1 MMKYL
6 QVTHEYC
13 NGPGLDRK
21 TFPMCG
27 QGYWFK
33 FYEKDLGPLGRVP
46 VGALVVVDTARGFQ
60 LGRVIGYANNEKEL
74 KEKGCDRKVLKQV
87 VGVVDTT
94 PYSARRRLQLD
105 YEKAD
110 LELRHWIQ
118 KNGLDEV
125 YSILADMS
133 IEFKGRL
140 YQRNALKQEIE
151 QDEQ

>member
-1 MMKYL
+1 MKYL

-13 NGPGLDRK
+13 SGPSLDRK
-21 TFPMCG
+21 TFPTG

-33 FYEKDLGPLGRVP
+33 FYEKDLGPVGWVP
-46 VGALVVVDTARGFQ
+46 VGALVVVDTVCGFQ
-60 LGRVIGYANNEKEL
+60 LGRVVGYANNESEL
-74 KEKGCDRKVLKQV
+74 KEKGCNRKVLKQV
-87 VGVVDTT
+87 IDVVNTSA
-94 PYSARRRLQLD
+94 YSARRRLQLD

-118 KNGLDEV
+118 QNGLDEV

-140 YQRNALKQEIE
+140 SQRNTLKQEIE

>member
-1 MMKYL
+1 MKYL

-13 NGPGLDRK
+13 NGPSLDRK
-21 TFPMCG
+21 TFPMRG

-46 VGALVVVDTARGFQ
+46 VGALVVVDTACGFQ
-60 LGRVIGYANNEKEL
+60 LGRVIGYATSEAEL
-74 KEKGCDRKVLKQV
+74 KKIGCDRKVLKQV
-87 VGVVDTT
+87 IDVVNTSA
-94 PYSARRRLQLD
+94 YSARRRLHLD

-118 KNGLDEV
+118 QNGLDDV

>member
-1 MMKYL
+1 MKYL

-13 NGPGLDRK
+13 NGPSLDRK

-33 FYEKDLGPLGRVP
+33 FYEKDLGPLDRVP
-46 VGALVVVDTARGFQ
+46 VGALVVVDTACGFQ
-60 LGRVIGYANNEKEL
+60 LGRVIGYAHSEAEAN
-74 KEKGCDRKVLKQV
+74 EKGCTRKVLKQV
-87 VGVVDTT
+87 VGIVNTGA
-94 PYSARRRLQLD
+94 YSARRRLQLD

-118 KNGLDEV
+118 KNGLDDV

-140 YQRNALKQEIE
+140 YQRNTLKQEIE

>member
-1 MMKYL
+1 MKYL

-13 NGPGLDRK
+13 SGPSLDRK
-21 TFPMCG
+21 TLPTG

-33 FYEKDLGPLGRVP
+33 FYEKDLGPIGRVP
-46 VGALVVVDTARGFQ
+46 VSALVVVDTAYGFQ
-60 LGRVIGYANNEKEL
+60 LGRVVEYANSEDEL
-74 KEKGCDRKVLKQV
+74 KAKGCNRKVLKQV
-87 VGVVDTT
+87 VGVVDTGA
-94 PYSARRRLQLD
+94 YSARRRLQLD

-118 KNGLDEV
+118 KNGLDDV

-133 IEFKGRL
+133 IEFKERL
-140 YQRNALKQEIE
+140 HQRNTLKQEIE

>member
-1 MMKYL
+1 MKYL

-13 NGPGLDRK
+13 NGPSLDRK

-33 FYEKDLGPLGRVP
+33 FYEKDLGPIGRVP
-46 VGALVVVDTARGFQ
+46 VSALVVVDTAYGFQ
-60 LGRVIGYANNEKEL
+60 LGRVVEYANSEDEL
-74 KEKGCDRKVLKQV
+74 KAKGCNRKVLKQV
-87 VGVVDTT
+87 VGVVDTGA
-94 PYSARRRLQLD
+94 YSARRRLQLD

-118 KNGLDEV
+118 KNGLDDV

>member
-1 MMKYL
+1 MKYL

-13 NGPGLDRK
+13 SGPSLDRK
-21 TFPMCG
+21 TFPAG

-33 FYEKDLGPLGRVP
+33 FYEKDLGPIGWVP
-46 VGALVVVDTARGFQ
+46 VSALVVVDTACGFQ

-74 KEKGCDRKVLKQV
+74 KEK
-87 VGVVDTT
+87 
-94 PYSARRRLQLD
+94 
-105 YEKAD
+105 AD

-118 KNGLDEV
+118 KNGLDDV

-133 IEFKGRL
+133 VEFKERL
-140 YQRNALKQEIE
+140 YQRNTLKQKIE

>member
-1 MMKYL
+1 MKYL

-13 NGPGLDRK
+13 NGPSLDQE
-21 TFPMCG
+21 TFPTG

-33 FYEKDLGPLGRVP
+33 FYEKDLGPIGRVP
-46 VGALVVVDTARGFQ
+46 VSALVVVDTARGFQ
-60 LGRVIGYANNEKEL
+60 LGRVVEYANSEDEL
-74 KEKGCDRKVLKQV
+74 KAKGCNRKVLKQV
-87 VGVVDTT
+87 VGVVDTGA
-94 PYSARRRLQLD
+94 YSARRRLQLD
-105 YEKAD
+105 YEKAN

>member
-1 MMKYL
+1 MKYL

-13 NGPGLDRK
+13 NGPSLDRK

-46 VGALVVVDTARGFQ
+46 VGALVVVDTVCGFQ
-60 LGRVIGYANNEKEL
+60 LGRVIGYANSEDEA
-74 KEKGCDRKVLKQV
+74 KEKGCSRKILKQV
-87 VGVVDTT
+87 VGVVNTSA
-94 PYSARRRLQLD
+94 YSVRRRRQLA

-133 IEFKGRL
+133 VEFKERL
-140 YQRNALKQEIE
+140 YQRNTLKQKIE

>member
-1 MMKYL
+1 MKYL

-13 NGPGLDRK
+13 NGPALDRK

-46 VGALVVVDTARGFQ
+46 VGALVVVDTACGFQ
-60 LGRVIGYANNEKEL
+60 LGRVIGYANSEDEA
-74 KEKGCDRKVLKQV
+74 KEKGCSRKILKQV
-87 VGVVDTT
+87 IGVVNTSA
-94 PYSARRRLQLD
+94 YSVRRRRQLA

-118 KNGLDEV
+118 KNGLDDV

-133 IEFKGRL
+133 IEFKERL
-140 YQRNALKQEIE
+140 YQRNILKQKIE

>member
-1 MMKYL
+1 MKYL
-6 QVTHEYC
+6 QITHEYC
-13 NGPGLDRK
+13 NGPSLDRK

-33 FYEKDLGPLGRVP
+33 FYEKDLGPLDRVP
-46 VGALVVVDTARGFQ
+46 VSALVVVDTACGFQ

-74 KEKGCDRKVLKQV
+74 KEKGCDRKVLKPV
-87 VGVVDTT
+87 VGVVNTSA
-94 PYSARRRLQLD
+94 YSARRHLQLD

-118 KNGLDEV
+118 QNGLDEV

>member
-1 MMKYL
+1 MKYL

-13 NGPGLDRK
+13 NGPSLDRK
-21 TFPMCG
+21 TFPMRG

-33 FYEKDLGPLGRVP
+33 FYEKDLGPIGRVP
-46 VGALVVVDTARGFQ
+46 VSVLVVVDTAYGFQ
-60 LGRVIGYANNEKEL
+60 LGRVVEYANSEDDL
-74 KEKGCDRKVLKQV
+74 RAKGCNRKVLKQV
-87 VGVVDTT
+87 VGVVDTGA
-94 PYSARRRLQLD
+94 YSARRRLQLD

-118 KNGLDEV
+118 KNGLDDV

-133 IEFKGRL
+133 VEFKERL
-140 YQRNALKQEIE
+140 YQRNTLKQEIE

>member
-1 MMKYL
+1 MKYL

-13 NGPGLDRK
+13 NGPSLDRK

-33 FYEKDLGPLGRVP
+33 FYEKDLGPIGRVP
-46 VGALVVVDTARGFQ
+46 VSALVVVDTACGFQ
-60 LGRVIGYANNEKEL
+60 LGRVIGYANSEDEA
-74 KEKGCDRKVLKQV
+74 KEKGCSRKILKQV
-87 VGVVDTT
+87 IGVVNTSA
-94 PYSARRRLQLD
+94 YSVRRRRQLA

-110 LELRHWIQ
+110 LELRQWIQ
-118 KNGLDEV
+118 KNGLDDV

-133 IEFKGRL
+133 IEFKERL
-140 YQRNALKQEIE
+140 YQRNILKQKIE

>member
-1 MMKYL
+1 MKYL

-13 NGPGLDRK
+13 NGPSLDRK

-33 FYEKDLGPLGRVP
+33 FYEKDLGPLDRVP
-46 VGALVVVDTARGFQ
+46 VSALVVVDTACGFQ
-60 LGRVIGYANNEKEL
+60 LGRVIGYANSEAEAN
-74 KEKGCDRKVLKQV
+74 EKGCTRKVLKQV
-87 VGVVDTT
+87 VGVVNTSA
-94 PYSARRRLQLD
+94 YSARRRLQLD

-118 KNGLDEV
+118 KNGLDDV

-133 IEFKGRL
+133 IEFKERL
-140 YQRNALKQEIE
+140 YQRNTLKQKIE

>member
-1 MMKYL
+1 MKYL

-13 NGPGLDRK
+13 SGPSLDRK
-21 TFPMCG
+21 TFPAG

-33 FYEKDLGPLGRVP
+33 FYEKDLGPIGRVP
-46 VGALVVVDTARGFQ
+46 VSALVVVDTAYGFQ
-60 LGRVIGYANNEKEL
+60 LGRVVEYANSEDEL
-74 KEKGCDRKVLKQV
+74 KAKGCNRKVLKQV
-87 VGVVDTT
+87 VGVVNTSA
-94 PYSARRRLQLD
+94 YSARRRLQLD

-118 KNGLDEV
+118 KNGLDDV

-140 YQRNALKQEIE
+140 YQRNTLKQEIE

>member
-1 MMKYL
+1 MSIVADLHLTGRPSRRGKA
-6 QVTHEYC
+6 T
-13 NGPGLDRK
+13 GLSSTRR
-21 TFPMCG
+21 TS
-27 QGYWFK
+27 
-33 FYEKDLGPLGRVP
+33 VS
-46 VGALVVVDTARGFQ
+46 ALVVVDTAYGFQ
-60 LGRVIGYANNEKEL
+60 LGRVVEYANSEDEL
-74 KEKGCDRKVLKQV
+74 KAKGCNRKVLKQV
-87 VGVVDTT
+87 VGVVDTGA
-94 PYSARRRLQLD
+94 YSARRRLQLD

-118 KNGLDEV
+118 KNGLDDV

>member
-1 MMKYL
+1 MKYL

-13 NGPGLDRK
+13 NGPSLDRK

-33 FYEKDLGPLGRVP
+33 FYEKDLGPLDRVP
-46 VGALVVVDTARGFQ
+46 VGALVVVDTACGFQ
-60 LGRVIGYANNEKEL
+60 LGRVIGYANSEAEANEN
-74 KEKGCDRKVLKQV
+74 GCTRKVLKQV
-87 VGVVDTT
+87 VGVVDTGA
-94 PYSARRRLQLD
+94 YSARRRLQLD

-118 KNGLDEV
+118 KHGLDGV

-133 IEFKGRL
+133 IEFKERL
-140 YQRNALKQEIE
+140 YQRNTLKQEIE

>member
-1 MMKYL
+1 MKYL

-13 NGPGLDRK
+13 SGPSLDRK
-21 TFPMCG
+21 TFPRG

-33 FYEKDLGPLGRVP
+33 FYEKDLGPLDRVP
-46 VGALVVVDTARGFQ
+46 VGALVVVDTACGFQ
-60 LGRVIGYANNEKEL
+60 LGRVVGYANSEDEL
-74 KEKGCDRKVLKQV
+74 KKKGCNRKVLKQV
-87 VGVVDTT
+87 IDVVNTSA
-94 PYSARRRLQLD
+94 YSARRRLQLD

-118 KNGLDEV
+118 QNGLDEV

>member
-1 MMKYL
+1 MKYL

-13 NGPGLDRK
+13 NGPSLDRK
-21 TFPMCG
+21 TFPIYG

-33 FYEKDLGPLGRVP
+33 FYEKDLGPLDRVP
-46 VGALVVVDTARGFQ
+46 VGALVVVDTACGFQ
-60 LGRVIGYANNEKEL
+60 LGRVIGYANSEAEA
-74 KEKGCDRKVLKQV
+74 KEKGCHRKVLKQV
-87 VGVVDTT
+87 IGVVNTSA
-94 PYSARRRLQLD
+94 YSVRRRLQLD

-118 KNGLDEV
+118 KNGLDDV
-125 YSILADMS
+125 YSILADTS

>member
-1 MMKYL
+1 MKYL

-13 NGPGLDRK
+13 SGPSLDRK
-21 TFPMCG
+21 TFPM

-33 FYEKDLGPLGRVP
+33 FYEKDLGPIGRVP
-46 VGALVVVDTARGFQ
+46 VGGLVVVDTSYGFQ
-60 LGRVIGYANNEKEL
+60 LGRVVGYANNESEL
-74 KEKGCDRKVLKQV
+74 KEKSCNRKVLKQV
-87 VGVVDTT
+87 IDVVNTSA
-94 PYSARRRLQLD
+94 YSARRRLQLD

-118 KNGLDEV
+118 QNGLDEV

-140 YQRNALKQEIE
+140 SQRNTLKQEIE

>member
-1 MMKYL
+1 MKYL

-13 NGPGLDRK
+13 NGPALDRK
-21 TFPMCG
+21 TFLTG

-33 FYEKDLGPLGRVP
+33 FYEKDLGPIGRVP
-46 VGALVVVDTARGFQ
+46 VSALVVVDTAYGFQ
-60 LGRVIGYANNEKEL
+60 LGRVVEYANSEDEL
-74 KEKGCDRKVLKQV
+74 KAKGCNRKVLKQV
-87 VGVVDTT
+87 VGVVDTGA
-94 PYSARRRLQLD
+94 YSARRRLQLD

-118 KNGLDEV
+118 KNGLDDV

>member
-1 MMKYL
+1 MKYL

-13 NGPGLDRK
+13 NGPSLDRK
-21 TFPMCG
+21 IFPMRG

-33 FYEKDLGPLGRVP
+33 FYEKDLGPIGRVP
-46 VGALVVVDTARGFQ
+46 VGALVVVDTAHGFQ
-60 LGRVIGYANNEKEL
+60 LGRAIGYANSEDEL
-74 KEKGCDRKVLKQV
+74 KEKGCNRKVLKQV
-87 VGVVDTT
+87 VGVVNTSA
-94 PYSARRRLQLD
+94 YSARRRLQLD

-118 KNGLDEV
+118 QNGLDNV

-140 YQRNALKQEIE
+140 YQRNTLKQEIE

>member
-1 MMKYL
+1 MKYL

-13 NGPGLDRK
+13 SGPSLDRK
-21 TFPMCG
+21 TFPTG

-33 FYEKDLGPLGRVP
+33 FYEKDLGPIGRVP
-46 VGALVVVDTARGFQ
+46 VSALVVVDTAYGFQ
-60 LGRVIGYANNEKEL
+60 LGRVVGYANNESEL
-74 KEKGCDRKVLKQV
+74 KEKGCNRKVLKQV
-87 VGVVDTT
+87 IDVVNTSA
-94 PYSARRRLQLD
+94 YSARRRLQLD

-118 KNGLDEV
+118 QNGLDEV

-140 YQRNALKQEIE
+140 SQRNTLKQEIE

>member
-1 MMKYL
+1 MKYL

-13 NGPGLDRK
+13 NGPSLDWK

-46 VGALVVVDTARGFQ
+46 VSALVVVDTAYGFQ
-60 LGRVIGYANNEKEL
+60 LGRVVEYANSEDEL
-74 KEKGCDRKVLKQV
+74 KAKGCNRKVLKQV
-87 VGVVDTT
+87 VGVVDTGA
-94 PYSARRRLQLD
+94 YSARRRLQLD

-118 KNGLDEV
+118 KNGLDKV
-125 YSILADMS
+125 YSILADVS
-133 IEFKGRL
+133 IEFKERL
-140 YQRNALKQEIE
+140 YQRNTLKQEIE

>member
-1 MMKYL
+1 MKYL

-13 NGPGLDRK
+13 NGPSLDRK

-33 FYEKDLGPLGRVP
+33 FYEKDLGPVGRVP
-46 VGALVVVDTARGFQ
+46 VGALVVVDTSCGFQ
-60 LGRVIGYANNEKEL
+60 LGRVIGYANNESEL
-74 KEKGCDRKVLKQV
+74 KEKGYSRKVLKQV
-87 VGVVDTT
+87 IDVVNTGA
-94 PYSARRRLQLD
+94 YSARRRLQLD

-118 KNGLDEV
+118 KNGLDDV

-140 YQRNALKQEIE
+140 YQRNTLKQEIE

>member
-1 MMKYL
+1 MKYL

-13 NGPGLDRK
+13 SGPSLDRK
-21 TFPMCG
+21 TFPTG

-33 FYEKDLGPLGRVP
+33 FYEKDLGPIGRVP
-46 VGALVVVDTARGFQ
+46 VSALVVVDTAYGFQ
-60 LGRVIGYANNEKEL
+60 LGRVVEYANSEDDL
-74 KEKGCDRKVLKQV
+74 RAKGCNRKVLKQV
-87 VGVVDTT
+87 VGVVDTGA
-94 PYSARRRLQLD
+94 YSARRRLQLD

-133 IEFKGRL
+133 IEFKERL
-140 YQRNALKQEIE
+140 HQRNTLKQEIE

>member
-1 MMKYL
+1 MKYL

-13 NGPGLDRK
+13 NGPSLDRK

-46 VGALVVVDTARGFQ
+46 VGALVVVDTACGFQ
-60 LGRVIGYANNEKEL
+60 LGRVIGYANSEAEAN
-74 KEKGCDRKVLKQV
+74 EKGCSRKILKQV
-87 VGVVDTT
+87 VGVINTSA
-94 PYSARRRLQLD
+94 YSVRRRRQLA

-118 KNGLDEV
+118 KNGLDDV

-133 IEFKGRL
+133 IEFKERL
-140 YQRNALKQEIE
+140 YQRNTLKQKIE

>member
-1 MMKYL
+1 MKYL

-13 NGPGLDRK
+13 SGPSLDRK
-21 TFPMCG
+21 TFPAG
-27 QGYWFK
+27 RGYWFK
-33 FYEKDLGPLGRVP
+33 FYEKDLGPIGRVP
-46 VGALVVVDTARGFQ
+46 VSALVVVDTACGFQ
-60 LGRVIGYANNEKEL
+60 LGRVVGYANSEDEL
-74 KEKGCDRKVLKQV
+74 KAKGCNRKVLKQV
-87 VGVVDTT
+87 VGVVDTGA
-94 PYSARRRLQLD
+94 YSARRRLQLD

-118 KNGLDEV
+118 KNGLDNV

>member
-1 MMKYL
+1 MKYL

-13 NGPGLDRK
+13 NGPALDRK

-33 FYEKDLGPLGRVP
+33 FYEKDLGPIGRVP
-46 VGALVVVDTARGFQ
+46 VSALVVVDTVRGFQ
-60 LGRVIGYANNEKEL
+60 LGRVIGYADNEKEL

-87 VGVVDTT
+87 VGVVNTSA
-94 PYSARRRLQLD
+94 YSARRRLHLD

-118 KNGLDEV
+118 KNGLDDV

-133 IEFKGRL
+133 IEFRGRL
-140 YQRNALKQEIE
+140 YQRNTLKQEIE